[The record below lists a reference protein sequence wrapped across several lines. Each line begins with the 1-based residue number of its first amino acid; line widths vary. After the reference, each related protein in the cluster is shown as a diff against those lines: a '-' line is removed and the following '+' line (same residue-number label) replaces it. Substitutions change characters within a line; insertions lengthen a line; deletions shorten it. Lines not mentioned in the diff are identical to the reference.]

1 MDRNKTWIGIKSLLH
16 VSAAEVEIFL
26 SQCTRKNNFEKIT
39 FKGVIGC
46 KIHFY
51 YVVWTEMCL
60 GSVCTQPH
68 YNDNN
73 PPGVFIFIKSNK
85 L

>member
-51 YVVWTEMCL
+51 MLFELKCVL
-60 GSVCTQPH
+60 AVCVHNHTIMIIIHQ
-68 YNDNN
+68 
-73 PPGVFIFIKSNK
+73 VFLF
-85 L
+85 LF